1 MVMQIFS
8 ILFPVLL
15 HMILSDAAA
24 ILLPVLTRGQADTAV
39 CTTVAALLV
48 IPAAVWMY
56 RRDAVKS
63 VIRKDA
69 KKTGKSTENVH
80 ITHVKYGMLCMIL
93 GGVMDLIWS
102 EVLVRIQI
110 QNYFSNQTQEQLLA
124 SAAAVQIIGL
134 GIAVPI
140 AEELIFRGLMYN
152 RMKQLFSVPMSIFLT
167 SLLFA
172 LYHGNMIQILFAFP
186 LAVILAWIYEKGKWF
201 GYPALFHMGVN
212 LTTVIINLLFI

>member
-24 ILLPVLTRGQADTAV
+24 ILLPVLTKGQADTAV

-63 VIRKDA
+63 VTRKNA
-69 KKTGKSTENVH
+69 EKRPKNVRFA
-80 ITHVKYGMLCMIL
+80 HVRYGMLCIIL
-93 GGVMDLIWS
+93 GGAMDLIWS
-102 EVLVRIQI
+102 EILVRIQI

-134 GIAVPI
+134 GIVVPM
-140 AEELIFRGLMYN
+140 AEELIFRGLMYH

-201 GYPALFHMGVN
+201 GYPVLFHMGVN
-212 LTTVIINLLFI
+212 LTTVIVNLLFV